1 MRKRL
6 RLKRSREG
14 LHHWQSLYRSSYP
27 KRDHLHQ
34 SAPLFHRAFKRWLNE
49 NQDRLG
55 VRLVITGRQRDKL
68 LLRFLGYPDCL
79 SISVSPAE
87 ISVAVS
93 LEGQFV
99 DYLLCLDMSSPVMK
113 DGAVFCDS
121 CQPEGRALY
130 PSLDAYW
137 RGHQFEAF
145 GDWLITSFVPAK
157 WLGIYQNCAV
167 ISVHEPD
174 REELL
179 QAIPLTRPGDTP

>member
-14 LHHWQSLYRSSYP
+14 LHHWQSLYRSPYP
-27 KRDHLHQ
+27 KRDHPHQ
-34 SAPLFHRAFKRWLNE
+34 SAPLFHRAFKRWLNG

-55 VRLVITGRQRDKL
+55 MRLVITGRQRDKL
-68 LLRFLGYPDCL
+68 LLRFLGYPDCP

-93 LEGQFV
+93 LEGQFI

-113 DGAVFCDS
+113 GKQVFCDS
-121 CQPEGRALY
+121 CKPEDRVLY

-145 GDWLITSFVPAK
+145 GEWIASSIAPAK
-157 WLGIYQNCAV
+157 WLGIYRNWAELTMD
-167 ISVHEPD
+167 EPKGD
-174 REELL
+174 ELIK
-179 QAIPLTRPGDTP
+179 AIQLR

>member
-1 MRKRL
+1 M
-6 RLKRSREG
+6 
-14 LHHWQSLYRSSYP
+14 
-27 KRDHLHQ
+27 
-34 SAPLFHRAFKRWLNE
+34 
-49 NQDRLG
+49 
-55 VRLVITGRQRDKL
+55 RLVITGRQRDKL
-68 LLRFLGYPDCL
+68 LLRFLGYSDCL

-93 LEGQFV
+93 LEGKFV

-157 WLGIYQNCAV
+157 WLGIYRNCAV